1 MMKRSPSSEIAE
13 INLISRINPAY
24 LDNNTTHSLDVY
36 LVLDLHYHKKMDVT
50 YTQFDTPS
58 NSCKR

>member
-1 MMKRSPSSEIAE
+1 MMKWSASSEIVE

-36 LVLDLHYHKKMDVT
+36 LVLDLHYQKKMGVT